1 MANQDLLSISEIGGS
16 GQKTTEPIQIGSA
29 LFLKVIGNIFLN
41 SSAVPLNIKM
51 TEVQLQL
58 LQEVDAYVEDFVK
71 QQFPDEYSYHTY
83 EHIQDVLRA
92 INEIGSQ
99 FDLSEK
105 DWELLMLAGQFHDL
119 GYAGGPENHEERSV
133 GLARDFLFARQYPEE
148 DFAILE
154 KLILATKMPQS
165 PQNQLEAILCDADLS
180 HIGSP
185 IYWDRCAKVRQ
196 ELVLVNHQIMTEH
209 EWVDFELE
217 FLSNHQFHTE
227 VAQNLYDKR
236 KEKHIKQLKKH
247 KLRLNPEM
255 ADLVDEMESAAKKKK
270 TKKGKLKKSLAT
282 SDKEL
287 KELNLGRGVE
297 TMFRTTYR
305 THVNLSSI
313 ADNKANIMLSINA
326 IIISIVVTNL
336 VPRFGEESELIFPTS
351 VLLITCLV
359 ALVFA
364 ILATRPKVTE
374 GKFTREDIENK
385 RSNLLFFGNFY
396 NMNIKDFHWGMMEMI
411 KDKDFL
417 YSSMTRDL
425 YYLGVVLAKKYKL
438 LRLCYNTFM
447 YGLIISVLIFAAVFA
462 GLIPSSSGL

>member
-1 MANQDLLSISEIGGS
+1 MY
-16 GQKTTEPIQIGSA
+16 
-29 LFLKVIGNIFLN
+29 
-41 SSAVPLNIKM
+41 KM

-71 QQFPDEYSYHTY
+71 QRFSKQYLYHTY

-92 INEIGSQ
+92 INEIGGEY
-99 FDLSEK
+99 DLSEK
-105 DWELLMLAGQFHDL
+105 DWELLILAGHFHDL
-119 GYAGGPENHEERSV
+119 GYADGPEGHEERSCV
-133 GLARDFLFARQYPEE
+133 FARDFLKVRGYPEE
-148 DFAILE
+148 DLAALE
-154 KLILATKMPQS
+154 ELILATKMPQK
-165 PQNQLEAILCDADLS
+165 PKNHLEAILCDADLS

-196 ELVLVNHQIMTEH
+196 ELVLVNNHIMSEH

-217 FLSNHQFHTE
+217 FMANHQFHTE
-227 VAQNLYDKR
+227 VAKSLYDKR
-236 KEKHIKQLKKH
+236 KDKHIKQLKKH

-255 ADLVDEMESAAKKKK
+255 ADLVDEMETRANKKKK
-270 TKKGKLKKSLAT
+270 KGKKIKKTLAT
-282 SDKEL
+282 SEKDL

-336 VPRFGEESELIFPTS
+336 VPQFGEKASLIFPTS
-351 VLLITCLV
+351 FLLLVCLT

-364 ILATRPKVTE
+364 ILATRPKVTQ
-374 GKFTREDIENK
+374 GKFSREDIENK

-396 NMNIKDFHWGMMEMI
+396 NMSIKDFHWGMMEMI

-425 YYLGVVLAKKYKL
+425 YYLGVVLAKKYRY
-438 LRLCYNTFM
+438 LRLCYNIFM
-447 YGLIISVLIFAAVFA
+447 YGLIIAVIIFGAVFA
-462 GLIPSSSGL
+462 GVQLI

>member
-1 MANQDLLSISEIGGS
+1 
-16 GQKTTEPIQIGSA
+16 
-29 LFLKVIGNIFLN
+29 
-41 SSAVPLNIKM
+41 M

-58 LQEVDAYVEDFVK
+58 LQEVEAYTKEFV
-71 QQFPDEYSYHTY
+71 QQRFSDKYLYHTW

-92 INEIGSQ
+92 INEIGSE

-105 DWELLMLAGQFHDL
+105 EWELLMLAGHFHDL
-119 GYAGGPENHEERSV
+119 GYEGGPEGHEEESV
-133 GLARDFLFARQYPEE
+133 QLARTFLEARAYPEE
-148 DFAILE
+148 DLNRLE
-154 KLILATKMPQS
+154 ALILATKMPQN
-165 PQNQLEAILCDADLS
+165 PQNLLEEILCDADLS
-180 HIGSP
+180 HIGSR

-196 ELVLVNHQIMTEH
+196 EMVLVNQKIMSEH
-209 EWVDFELE
+209 EWVDFELD
-217 FLSNHQFHTE
+217 FLGNHSFHTE
-227 VAQNLYDKR
+227 VAQRLYEKR

-255 ADLVDEMESAAKKKK
+255 ADLVDEMENQVKKKK
-270 TKKGKLKKSLAT
+270 KKGKLIKKSLQ
-282 SDKEL
+282 SNDKEL

-336 VPRFGEESELIFPTS
+336 VPQFAENPALKFPTTF
-351 VLLITCLV
+351 LLAVCMV

-364 ILATRPKVTE
+364 ILATRPKVTK
-374 GKFTREDIENK
+374 GKFTREDIQEK

-396 NMNIKDFHWGMMEMI
+396 NMQIQDFHWGMMEMI

-425 YYLGVVLAKKYKL
+425 YYLGVVLAKKYVF
-438 LRLCYNTFM
+438 LRICYNVFM
-447 YGLIISVLIFAAVFA
+447 YGLILSVIIFAVVFV
-462 GLIPSSSGL
+462 SS